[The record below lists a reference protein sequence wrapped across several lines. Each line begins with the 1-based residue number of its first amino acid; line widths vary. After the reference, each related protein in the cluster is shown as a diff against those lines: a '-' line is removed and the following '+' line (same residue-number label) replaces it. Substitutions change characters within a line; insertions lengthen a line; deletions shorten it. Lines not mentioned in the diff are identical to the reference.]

1 MTKDLLDFI
10 CRLEGYKTNVKNLHW
25 AASNLTVHME
35 LDDILDELSDFED
48 NVAEDAQAIYGQIT
62 VGDVYGI
69 SSVLDNPVD
78 LLIAIRA
85 DLANMKDLLT
95 DKMYVGIINEVE
107 DYWHKVNIRIYR
119 MRQALKG

>member
-1 MTKDLLDFI
+1 
-10 CRLEGYKTNVKNLHW
+10 
-25 AASNLTVHME
+25 ME